1 MAWFD
6 ELKSPK
12 LKTIKKNSSNQTS
25 PNDKVWQKCSACGEV
40 LRTDALQ
47 EAFQVCPYC
56 HHHFRLSAPERLRLL
71 IDQGTFQEMGAWWQS
86 KNPLQFVDKKDYV
99 QRLQEAAAKSKMSES
114 TIMGRGKIYGREV
127 MIAIMGFE
135 FMGGSMGAVT
145 GEKITYAME
154 KAVEKKIPVV
164 VCCCSGGARMQEGII
179 SLMQM
184 AKTSG
189 MRRKLKENHIPY
201 ISVLSDP
208 STGGAAASFAMLGDI
223 NIAEPNA
230 LICFAGPRV
239 IEQSIRQTLPE
250 GFQRAEFL
258 REHGFVDRIVDRAH
272 LKDEIKFFLD
282 VLSPSYEK

>member
-12 LKTIKKNSSNQTS
+12 LKNVKKASTTPAS
-25 PNDKVWQKCSACGEV
+25 PQDGVWQKCKACGEV
-40 LRTDALQ
+40 LRTETLQ

-56 HHHFRLSAPERLRLL
+56 QHHFRLSARERLRLL
-71 IDQGTFQEMGAWWQS
+71 IDEGTFTEIGTWWQS
-86 KNPLQFVDKKDYV
+86 KNPLKFVDKKDYL
-99 QRLQEAAAKSKMSES
+99 QRLQEAYAKAQLTES
-114 TIMGRGKIYGREV
+114 SIMGRGKINGREV
-127 MIAIMGFE
+127 MIAIMSFE

-145 GEKITYAME
+145 GEKITCAME
-154 KAVEKKIPVV
+154 EALKAKIPVI

-189 MRRKLKENHIPY
+189 MRRQLKEKQIPY
-201 ISVLSDP
+201 ISVLTDP
-208 STGGAAASFAMLGDI
+208 STGGAAASFAMLGDV
-223 NIAEPNA
+223 NLAEPNA

-258 REHGFVDRIVDRAH
+258 KEHGFVDRIVDRAH
-272 LKDEIKFFLD
+272 LKEEISFFLD
-282 VLSPSYEK
+282 VLAKKA